1 MSQKEKYLSNI
12 ELSAFC
18 QQISMVLKAGL
29 PTYYG
34 ISILCDEA
42 PDEATKE
49 LLLSIYKPM
58 ESGST
63 LHAALKETHRFSD
76 YMLNMIKLGEET
88 GRLEEVLNSLSTY
101 YEREETLRTSIKSA
115 VTYPFVLTFLMLI
128 VIVVMISKVVPV
140 FSQVY
145 NELGSELSGFSLV
158 LMNISTAINNYII
171 VFVAIF
177 ILIIIFGIILLKTN
191 LGSYL
196 FQGSTLSLSIA
207 SSRFANCM
215 FLALSSGLDTDK
227 GLNLAEELVNNN
239 YMREKINKCKE
250 HIAHGES
257 FSNALLKS
265 SIFSKMYS
273 SWIAI
278 GSRTGSMDEVMERIS
293 SAYEDETDALLSR
306 YISILEPALIV
317 ILCLFIGLIL
327 ISFLLPLLGIMS
339 SIG

>member
-88 GRLEEVLNSLSTY
+88 GRLEEVLNSLSAY

-158 LMNISTAINNYII
+158 LMNISTAINKYII
-171 VFVAIF
+171 VFVALF

>member
-88 GRLEEVLNSLSTY
+88 GRLEEVLNSLSAY

-158 LMNISTAINNYII
+158 LMNISTAINKYII

-227 GLNLAEELVNNN
+227 GLNLAEELVNNT
-239 YMREKINKCKE
+239 YMQEKITKCKE

>member
-88 GRLEEVLNSLSTY
+88 GRLEEVLNSLSAY

-171 VFVAIF
+171 VFVALF
-177 ILIIIFGIILLKTN
+177 ILIIIFGIILLKAN

>member
-63 LHAALKETHRFSD
+63 LHAALKETPRFAD

-88 GRLEEVLNSLSTY
+88 GRLEEVLNSLSAY

-115 VTYPFVLTFLMLI
+115 VTYPFVLTFLMLV

-171 VFVAIF
+171 VFVALF

>member
-88 GRLEEVLNSLSTY
+88 GRLEEVLNSLSAY

-115 VTYPFVLTFLMLI
+115 VTYPFVLTFLMLV

-158 LMNISTAINNYII
+158 LMNISTAINKYII
-171 VFVAIF
+171 VFVALF

-227 GLNLAEELVNNN
+227 GLNLAEELVNNT